1 MPSVTPPTLR
11 RSAAAIF
18 ALMLATVPVATAQAQ
33 SNAPDPDVLL
43 EEGTKK
49 ILRAFE
55 LFIMTI
61 PQYEMPEVLPN
72 GDIIIRRKNPPGG
85 DRKEGPGVTEPPV
98 AGAPC
103 PAALVGGHVEKL
115 EHRFLGQVAARQ
127 RGHGLQ

>member
-1 MPSVTPPTLR
+1 MPSVSPPTFR

-18 ALMLATVPVATAQAQ
+18 ALMLAAVPVATAQAQ

-85 DRKEGPGVTEPPV
+85 DRKDGPGADQPPV
-98 AGAPC
+98 AG
-103 PAALVGGHVEKL
+103 EKT
-115 EHRFLGQVAARQ
+115 
-127 RGHGLQ
+127 

>member
-18 ALMLATVPVATAQAQ
+18 ALMLAAVPVASAQAQ

-72 GDIIIRRKNPPGG
+72 GDIIIRRKNPPG
-85 DRKEGPGVTEPPV
+85 EGKNGPAGPQPPIT
-98 AGAPC
+98 G
-103 PAALVGGHVEKL
+103 EKT
-115 EHRFLGQVAARQ
+115 
-127 RGHGLQ
+127 

>member
-1 MPSVTPPTLR
+1 MPSVTPPTRR

-18 ALMLATVPVATAQAQ
+18 AMMLIAIPVATAQAQ
-33 SNAPDPDVLL
+33 SNSPDPDVLL

-85 DRKEGPGVTEPPV
+85 EPKDGPDGDPPPV
-98 AGAPC
+98 AG
-103 PAALVGGHVEKL
+103 EKT
-115 EHRFLGQVAARQ
+115 
-127 RGHGLQ
+127 

>member
-1 MPSVTPPTLR
+1 MSSVTSSTLR
-11 RSAAAIF
+11 RGSAAAF
-18 ALMLATVPVATAQAQ
+18 ALMLAAAPVATVQAQ
-33 SNAPDPDVLL
+33 SKPADPEMLL

-85 DRKEGPGVTEPPV
+85 DRKEGPGVVEPPV
-98 AGAPC
+98 AG
-103 PAALVGGHVEKL
+103 EKT
-115 EHRFLGQVAARQ
+115 
-127 RGHGLQ
+127 